1 MPSSTFKASGARAVA
16 SPDFR
21 LQGADKAKDPS
32 NLKVGNAT
40 VRQLLIQLAD
50 FSLPFSYVEPTW
62 VHHPGSDTLS
72 VDRSKVVDLYK
83 SIVEIR
89 NASPDGWKN
98 APTKA
103 EVISLGSQTP
113 PINFSRAESD
123 GEYRFRFPD
132 GHPLAAPPS
141 QSPAEEQADAHAAGG
156 DARDDA
162 NIGDTPDAN
171 QVLLDRIAKLES
183 ALNRVGS
190 TVELLEREGSGA
202 APGAVALANEVFSD
216 ALFDELRQT
225 VDRPLGVAVPDT
237 ASWGPLELHKEFAD
251 SGLSDADRK
260 KLLRK
265 YKMDSAFNLLPGTIT
280 EEQRKKLSAS
290 AKEKETAAFKQC
302 TLIRDFVRPGLHAL
316 DAAASGLIQL
326 TELKADLGALSEAQA
341 ESWNDISKCM
351 QSTVLS
357 LRDQY
362 RLLSSAFS
370 VNERERQEAV
380 MKAIHPHFN
389 MPPPQHKAPLLKL
402 LPRDLLDAA
411 EKHDQSTFFARQ
423 GHSQQ
428 QQLRQTIG
436 PGISKSARRA
446 AARRAAQARAGG
458 STSGAATQP
467 GQPPANGHPVTPR
480 NANKNKIK
488 GNSVGGPK
496 SGAPKGQ

>member
-1 MPSSTFKASGARAVA
+1 MPGCTFKATGARAVA

-21 LQGADKAKDPS
+21 LQGADKPKDPR
-32 NLKVGNAT
+32 NFDVDKAT

-50 FSLPFSYVEPTW
+50 FSLPFSLVESTW
-62 VHHPGSDTLS
+62 VFNAESDTLT
-72 VDRSKVVDLYK
+72 VDRAKVVDLYK

-89 NASPDGWKN
+89 NASPDGWRN

-103 EVISLGSQTP
+103 EVASLGAQTP

-123 GEYRFRFPD
+123 GEYRFRFPV
-132 GHPLAAPPS
+132 GHPLAARPS
-141 QSPAEEQADAHAAGG
+141 QSPEEDEVDALAAEGG
-156 DARDDA
+156 ARDERR
-162 NIGDTPDAN
+162 IGNAPDAN

-183 ALNRVGS
+183 ALNRVGT

-202 APGAVALANEVFSD
+202 APGAVTLANEVFSD
-216 ALFDELRQT
+216 ALFDELRQA

-237 ASWGPLELHKEFAD
+237 ASWGPLELHKEFVD

-302 TLIRDFVRPGLHAL
+302 TMIRDFVRPGLHAL

-326 TELKADLGALSEAQA
+326 TELKADLGELSEAQ
-341 ESWNDISKCM
+341 EEWWNDISKCM

-362 RLLSSAFS
+362 
-370 VNERERQEAV
+370 
-380 MKAIHPHFN
+380 
-389 MPPPQHKAPLLKL
+389 
-402 LPRDLLDAA
+402 
-411 EKHDQSTFFARQ
+411 
-423 GHSQQ
+423 
-428 QQLRQTIG
+428 
-436 PGISKSARRA
+436 
-446 AARRAAQARAGG
+446 
-458 STSGAATQP
+458 
-467 GQPPANGHPVTPR
+467 
-480 NANKNKIK
+480 
-488 GNSVGGPK
+488 
-496 SGAPKGQ
+496 